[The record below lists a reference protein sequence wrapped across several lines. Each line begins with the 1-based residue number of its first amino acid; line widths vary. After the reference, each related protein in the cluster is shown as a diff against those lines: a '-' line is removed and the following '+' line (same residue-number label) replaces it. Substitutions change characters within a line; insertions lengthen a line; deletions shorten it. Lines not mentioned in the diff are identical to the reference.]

1 MAKKPQSDE
10 PVTVLRSSDAA
21 LLAVAKS
28 LLEEAKIEYYAKGEA
43 EQDLFAW
50 GRMGTGFNP
59 VVGEV
64 ELQVAADEAERA
76 SKLLT
81 RLREHHKG
89 RRRP

>member
-1 MAKKPQSDE
+1 MTKHAESSE
-10 PVTVLRSSDAA
+10 PVTVLKSSDAA
-21 LLAVAKS
+21 TLAVAKS
-28 LLEEAKIEYYAKGEA
+28 LLEEAKIDYYAKGEA

-76 SKLLT
+76 SDLLSKL
-81 RLREHHKG
+81 RQHKG
-89 RRRP
+89 